1 MESVKWV
8 SFRIKRIV
16 DHLQIRFYKRII
28 LSIALGGTKSMIDI
42 QCLQRVLAVSFSSL
56 FKQPVFEISMFLFLF
71 HSKFLFWDAAT
82 TSPPPHFLSSSSYLL
97 PVDRHIYRLQSL
109 RSRLTVCSSPSPCP
123 HTLSSVVWVTE
134 IWQNFTPSSDAC

>member
-8 SFRIKRIV
+8 SSLIKRIV

-82 TSPPPHFLSSSSYLL
+82 TSPAPHFLSSSSYLL

-109 RSRLTVCSSPSPCP
+109 RSQLTVCSSPSPCP